1 MNDSWSPAHTR
12 PQEYWSVEECR
23 WVPAPVAAPVDVPQ
37 QREGEP
43 AQEPV
48 DA

>member
-1 MNDSWSPAHTR
+1 MGATT
-12 PQEYWSVEECR
+12 YWSVEECR
-23 WVPAPVAAPVDVPQ
+23 WVEWAGHDAVAAELTVPQ
-37 QREGEP
+37 QREDEA